1 MTNHPHRSRVSDWPA
16 YLKRFRDRHNL
27 TQQQLADKLPTNIR
41 RIEAFEQGES
51 VPPQYLKRA
60 LRDIEREFYDRLFYN
75 PDKSRSDSAKKKN
88 R

>member
-1 MTNHPHRSRVSDWPA
+1 MNHPNRGRVTDWPS

-27 TQQQLADKLPTNIR
+27 TQQQLAEKLPTSVR

-60 LRDIEREFYDRLFYN
+60 LRDLEQQLLAN
-75 PDKSRSDSAKKKN
+75 ATSS
-88 R
+88 